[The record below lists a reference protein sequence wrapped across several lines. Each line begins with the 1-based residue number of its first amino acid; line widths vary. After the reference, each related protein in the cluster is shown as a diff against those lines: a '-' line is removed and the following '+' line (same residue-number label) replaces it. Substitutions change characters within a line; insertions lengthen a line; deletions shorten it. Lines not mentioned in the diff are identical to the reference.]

1 MPRVTLSAERGR
13 MGDHDHTI
21 MIMLFI
27 ILFQPEKRTEL
38 RSIYLQKIEVRTF
51 VNGFVGPS
59 GQRSIPIC

>member
-38 RSIYLQKIEVRTF
+38 RSIYLQEVQTF